1 MNRKAGHVKDI
12 ILDEIEKREDELK
25 RYILVNTELEDHPFF
40 IELLAGNLKTAYRK
54 AKSFNL
60 KQVVAEIGQSVEAK
74 LKVANEAHVVEEIRQ
89 YAINK
94 GQDRLQSMIDSIITN
109 QARLMIKGNW
119 SRPRGVK
126 GFSNLVTTA
135 IKLYRKEL
143 PLSSHIASRVSRITK
158 TKVAEHLLDWYF
170 DQIEE
175 RVEDMGGVYDIL
187 DMSILLNPD
196 RVLPKSLEVGGR
208 NLSYEDFLN
217 LLLKARK
224 KMRFDPDVYLNYDP
238 PPSGR
243 RGYLRA
249 QVQVTTTDEDT
260 RTPLLLSF
268 DIKSD
273 QRRSLEKD
281 IERVLQAVSMN
292 T

>member
-1 MNRKAGHVKDI
+1 
-12 ILDEIEKREDELK
+12 
-25 RYILVNTELEDHPFF
+25 
-40 IELLAGNLKTAYRK
+40 
-54 AKSFNL
+54 
-60 KQVVAEIGQSVEAK
+60 
-74 LKVANEAHVVEEIRQ
+74 
-89 YAINK
+89 
-94 GQDRLQSMIDSIITN
+94 
-109 QARLMIKGNW
+109 MIKGNW

-135 IKLYRKEL
+135 IKLYREEH
-143 PLSSHIASRVSRITK
+143 PLSLHIPSRVSRTAK
-158 TKVAEHLLDWYF
+158 TKAAEHLLDWYF

-243 RGYLRA
+243 QGYLRA
-249 QVQVTTTDEDT
+249 EVQVTTDEDT

-273 QRRSLEKD
+273 LRRSLEED
-281 IERVLQAVSMN
+281 IERVLQAASMN